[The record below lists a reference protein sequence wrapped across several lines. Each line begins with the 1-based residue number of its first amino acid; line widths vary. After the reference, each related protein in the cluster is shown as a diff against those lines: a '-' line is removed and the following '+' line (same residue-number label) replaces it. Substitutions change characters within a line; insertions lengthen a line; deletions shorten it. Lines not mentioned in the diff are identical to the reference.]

1 MLYRPPPSSEPPLQ
15 SALPK
20 KEGPI
25 KAKVCRQRKKPIF
38 PLFSCFYE
46 SADRSWDAR
55 GDVEVGP
62 TKEVIHG
69 GYKEMSS
76 IFADQ

>member
-1 MLYRPPPSSEPPLQ
+1 MLYRPPPPSSEPPLQ

-38 PLFSCFYE
+38 PLFSCFFE

-55 GDVEVGP
+55 GEVEVGP
-62 TKEVIHG
+62 R
-69 GYKEMSS
+69 GYKKMSS
-76 IFADQ
+76 VFADQ